1 MTNTRRYLLLAGS
14 AIALLL
20 LFRLTAPQGHPAWDA
35 AILDWFSR
43 HRSNTLDGFMLGVT
57 WLGSLLVI
65 GPAAALLA
73 WSLKRRG
80 RAGDAWLVIAGPG
93 GVAVIGRIAKW
104 WIDRPRPDLHTWL
117 TTLPLDTSYP
127 SLHAL
132 QATAFFLALA
142 MIVRRPW
149 FLAAAI
155 MAIAIVALS
164 RLYLQVHFPSDIAA
178 GIAGATLW
186 TLAIYWTRINTIDA
200 K

>member
-1 MTNTRRYLLLAGS
+1 MTKARRFLLLAGT
-14 AIALLL
+14 AITLLL

-35 AILDWFSR
+35 SILDWFSL
-43 HRSNTLDGFMLGVT
+43 HRNNVLDRFMLAVT
-57 WLGSLLVI
+57 WFGSLLVLA
-65 GPAAALLA
+65 PLAAFIA
-73 WSLKRRG
+73 WRLKKTG
-80 RAGDAWLVIAGPG
+80 QQKNAWLLLGGLG

-117 TTLPLDTSYP
+117 STLPMDTSYP

-142 MIVRRPW
+142 LTVRRPW
-149 FLAAAI
+149 FWPVAVTSA
-155 MAIAIVALS
+155 AIVAAS
-164 RLYLQVHFPSDIAA
+164 RLYLQVHYPSDIMA

-186 TLAIYWTRINTIDA
+186 TLAIYWTRNTIDA